1 MAELLELDPPPPPNP
16 LLLLLLLLLA
26 LLPEFMDEAS
36 SGTIDIMG
44 SLTLWCLWNMFFK
57 L

>member
-44 SLTLWCLWNMFFK
+44 SLTLWCL
-57 L
+57 